1 MTTSIVLPEFNFQK
15 MAMASD
21 GQVFTTSKKIADYF
35 GKTHKNVL
43 RKIKQT
49 ISDCPDEFAELNF
62 EPTDYIDKN
71 GDIQPMY
78 KLSKDGYMLL
88 VMSFTGKAAM
98 LIKIKFIQA
107 FNWMTEQITRWKDLG
122 EEAQHRHALKA
133 AKSELKGRLGSQMMH
148 SRKKEKKAL
157 SIEYEQILALTQP
170 KLIFTDAE

>member
-1 MTTSIVLPEFNFQK
+1 MTTAVVLPEFNFQK
-15 MAMASD
+15 MVMASD
-21 GQVFTTSKKIADYF
+21 GKIFTTSKKIADYF
-35 GKTHKNVL
+35 GKRHDNVL
-43 RKIKQT
+43 RKIRQVR
-49 ISDCPDEFAELNF
+49 DECPDDFASLNF
-62 EPTDYIDKN
+62 EETDFIDKN

-78 KLSKDGYMLL
+78 RLTKDGYILV
-88 VMSFTGKAAM
+88 VMSFTGKMAT
-98 LIKIKFIQA
+98 LIKVKYIQA
-107 FNWMTEQITRWKDLG
+107 FNWMAEQITRWKDLG

>member
-1 MTTSIVLPEFNFQK
+1 MNNTAVLPEFNFQE
-15 MAMASD
+15 MVMASD

-49 ISDCPDEFAELNF
+49 INDCPEEFAELNF
-62 EPTDYIDKN
+62 EPADYIDKN
-71 GDIQPMY
+71 GDIKPMY

-107 FNWMTEQITRWKDLG
+107 FNWMAEQINRWKDLG

-133 AKSELKGRLGSQMMH
+133 AKSELKGRLGSQLMNG
-148 SRKKEKKAL
+148 RKKEKKAL
-157 SIEYEQILALTQP
+157 QLEYEQILSLTQP
-170 KLIFTDAE
+170 KLLFVDE

>member
-1 MTTSIVLPEFNFQK
+1 MNNTVVIPEFNFQK
-15 MAMASD
+15 MVMASD

-49 ISDCPDEFAELNF
+49 INDCPEEFAELNF

-71 GDIQPMY
+71 CDIKPMY

-88 VMSFTGKAAM
+88 VMSFTGKSAM

-107 FNWMTEQITRWKDLG
+107 FNWMAEQINRWKDLG

-133 AKSELKGRLGSQMMH
+133 AKSELKGRLGSQLMNG
-148 SRKKEKKAL
+148 RKKEKKAL
-157 SIEYEQILALTQP
+157 QLEYEQILSLTQP
-170 KLIFTDAE
+170 KLLFVDE

>member
-1 MTTSIVLPEFNFQK
+1 MNNVVVIPEFNFQK
-15 MAMASD
+15 MVMASD

-35 GKTHKNVL
+35 GKTHKNIL

-49 ISDCPDEFAELNF
+49 INDCPEEFAELNF

-71 GDIQPMY
+71 GDIKPMY

-107 FNWMTEQITRWKDLG
+107 FNWMAEQISRWKDLG

-133 AKSELKGRLGSQMMH
+133 AKSELKGRLGSQLMNG
-148 SRKKEKKAL
+148 RKKEKKVL
-157 SIEYEQILALTQP
+157 QLEYEQILSLTQP
-170 KLIFTDAE
+170 KLLFVDE

>member
-1 MTTSIVLPEFNFQK
+1 MTNTVVIPEFNFQQ
-15 MAMASD
+15 MVMASD
-21 GQVFTTSKKIADYF
+21 GQVFTTSKKIAEYF

-49 ISDCPDEFAELNF
+49 INDCPEEFAELNF

-107 FNWMTEQITRWKDLG
+107 FNWMHEQINRWKDLG

-133 AKSELKGRLGSQMMH
+133 AKSELKGRLGSQLMNK
-148 SRKKEKKAL
+148 RKKEKKAL
-157 SIEYEQILALTQP
+157 QLEYEQILSLTQP
-170 KLIFTDAE
+170 KLLFVDE

>member
-1 MTTSIVLPEFNFQK
+1 MNNTVVIPEFNFQK
-15 MAMASD
+15 MVMASD

-49 ISDCPDEFAELNF
+49 INDCPKEFAELNF

-71 GDIQPMY
+71 GDIKPMY

-107 FNWMTEQITRWKDLG
+107 FNWMAEQINRWKDLG

-133 AKSELKGRLGSQMMH
+133 AKSELKGRLGSQLMNG
-148 SRKKEKKAL
+148 RKKEKKAL
-157 SIEYEQILALTQP
+157 QLEYEQILSLTQP
-170 KLIFTDAE
+170 KLLFVDE

>member
-1 MTTSIVLPEFNFQK
+1 MTNTVVIPEFNFQQ
-15 MAMASD
+15 MVMASD
-21 GQVFTTSKKIADYF
+21 GQVFTTSKKIAEYF

-49 ISDCPDEFAELNF
+49 ISDCPEEFAGLNF

-107 FNWMTEQITRWKDLG
+107 FNWMYEQINRWKDLG

-133 AKSELKGRLGSQMMH
+133 AKSELKGRLGSQLMNK
-148 SRKKEKKAL
+148 RKKEKKAL
-157 SIEYEQILALTQP
+157 QLEYEQILSLTQP
-170 KLIFTDAE
+170 KLLFVDE

>member
-1 MTTSIVLPEFNFQK
+1 MNNTAVIPEFNFQK
-15 MAMASD
+15 MVMASD

-49 ISDCPDEFAELNF
+49 INDCPEEFAELNF

-71 GDIQPMY
+71 GDIKPMY

-88 VMSFTGKAAM
+88 VMSFTGKSAM

-107 FNWMTEQITRWKDLG
+107 FNWMAEQINRWKDLG

-133 AKSELKGRLGSQMMH
+133 AKSELKGRLGSQLMNG
-148 SRKKEKKAL
+148 RKKEKKAL
-157 SIEYEQILALTQP
+157 QLEHEQILSLTQP
-170 KLIFTDAE
+170 KLLFVDE

>member
-1 MTTSIVLPEFNFQK
+1 MIKTTVVPEYNFQK
-15 MAMASD
+15 MVIASD
-21 GQVFTTSKKIADYF
+21 GKVFTTSKKIADYF
-35 GKTHKNVL
+35 GKNHKNVL

-49 ISDCPDEFAELNF
+49 INDCPEEFAGLNF

-88 VMSFTGKAAM
+88 VMGFTGKAAM

-107 FNWMTEQITRWKDLG
+107 FNWMAEQISRWKELG

-133 AKSELKGRLGSQMMH
+133 AKSELKGRLGSQLMNG
-148 SRKKEKKAL
+148 RKKEKKAL
-157 SIEYEQILALTQP
+157 QLEYEQILSLTQP
-170 KLIFTDAE
+170 KLLFLDE

>member
-1 MTTSIVLPEFNFQK
+1 MNNTVVIPEFNFQK
-15 MAMASD
+15 MVMASD

-49 ISDCPDEFAELNF
+49 INDCPEEFAELNF

-71 GDIQPMY
+71 GDIKPMY

-107 FNWMTEQITRWKDLG
+107 FNWMAGQINRWKDLG

-133 AKSELKGRLGSQMMH
+133 AKSELKGRLGSQLMNG
-148 SRKKEKKAL
+148 RKKEKKAL
-157 SIEYEQILALTQP
+157 QLEYEQILSLTQP
-170 KLIFTDAE
+170 KLLFVDE

>member
-1 MTTSIVLPEFNFQK
+1 MNGTIVIPEFNFQK
-15 MAMASD
+15 MVMASD

-49 ISDCPDEFAELNF
+49 INDCPEEFAELNF

-71 GDIQPMY
+71 GDIKPMY

-107 FNWMTEQITRWKDLG
+107 FNWMAEQINRWKDLG

-133 AKSELKGRLGSQMMH
+133 AKSELKGRLGSQLMNG
-148 SRKKEKKAL
+148 RKKEKKAL
-157 SIEYEQILALTQP
+157 QLEYEQILSLTQP
-170 KLIFTDAE
+170 KLLFVDE

>member
-1 MTTSIVLPEFNFQK
+1 MNGTIVIPEFNFQK
-15 MAMASD
+15 MVMASD

-49 ISDCPDEFAELNF
+49 INDCPEEFAELNF

-71 GDIQPMY
+71 GDIKPMY

-107 FNWMTEQITRWKDLG
+107 FNWMAEQINRWKDLG

-133 AKSELKGRLGSQMMH
+133 AKSELKGRLGSQLMNG
-148 SRKKEKKAL
+148 RKKEKKAL
-157 SIEYEQILALTQP
+157 QLECEQILSLTQP
-170 KLIFTDAE
+170 KLLFVDE